1 MCILG
6 DYLMQPYLFASYDTC
21 IGTEENNELCTHIPG
36 PACADSSGNSNAG
49 PGEGYIHPHRGI
61 HGIGNISA
69 AVYDW
74 ANPVAVVY
82 MEEPAIV

>member
-1 MCILG
+1 
-6 DYLMQPYLFASYDTC
+6 MQPYLFASYDTC